1 MTDPAPAPV
10 AALTDIRLW
19 MVVAANVLTGVSL
32 WLFMPAGFAAA
43 AAASPW
49 SIASFVVL
57 WPVVEELLFRGV
69 IQREL
74 LRAQVLS
81 KRYAGIS
88 GANLLASTLFASLH
102 LVNHPP
108 LWAAAVLAPSLAL
121 GYTLER
127 YQRVLVPIL
136 LHGLFNATW
145 LVAGNL

>member
-1 MTDPAPAPV
+1 
-10 AALTDIRLW
+10 
-19 MVVAANVLTGVSL
+19 SL
-32 WLFMPAGFAAA
+32 
-43 AAASPW
+43 W

-74 LRAQVLS
+74 LRVPALS
-81 KRYAGIS
+81 KCCAGIS
-88 GANLLASTLFASLH
+88 GANILASVLFAGLH

-108 LWAAAVLAPSLAL
+108 LWATAVLVPSLAL

-127 YQRVLVPIL
+127 YQRLLIPVL